1 MTLRRLPIFCAL
13 ISAIS
18 AILLGAAP
26 ALAAEHGNAAR
37 KSAPAADSFPVAT
50 DMRLG
55 GDEKQTRFVVDLSQ
69 KIDLSAFTLAD
80 PYRVV
85 IDLPQ
90 VTFKLPPKAGESGRG
105 LVKAFRY
112 GLIMQGGSRIVLDTK
127 RPVRIDKAF
136 ALDAADGQPARL
148 VLDLVA
154 TDRASFLRTIAQ
166 DNRSSSAKLGGKS
179 AANSAGL
186 PGQPAPPAAG
196 DARPLIVLDPGHGG
210 IDNGAKAASGEL
222 EKDVVLQFAMTLRDK
237 LERSG
242 KYRLALTRSD
252 DTFIPL
258 SERVRFARA
267 KDAALF
273 VSIHA
278 DAIPRGE
285 GLAEGATIYTLS
297 ENASDAEAARLAEAE
312 NRADA
317 IAGVDL
323 TAEPDDVAN
332 ILVDLAQR
340 ETKTYSMQFARLAV
354 GELKATARLHKN
366 PVKSA
371 GFKVLKAP
379 DVPSVLVELGYMSTK
394 ADLKLL
400 TSTAWQAKT
409 AAALAQAVDHY
420 FAPRLARG
428 AGAN

>member
-1 MTLRRLPIFCAL
+1 MAVRTITFFFC
-13 ISAIS
+13 AIS
-18 AILLGAAP
+18 AAMVASAAVAAERVGAP
-26 ALAAEHGNAAR
+26 A
-37 KSAPAADSFPVAT
+37 KPAPAESLPVAT
-50 DMRLG
+50 DVRLG
-55 GDEKQTRFVVDLSQ
+55 GDDKQARFVVDLSQ
-69 KIDLSAFTLAD
+69 KIDLTAFTLAD

-90 VTFKLPPKAGESGRG
+90 VAFKLSPKAGEQGRG

-127 RPVRIDKAF
+127 GPVRIDKAF

-148 VLDLVA
+148 VLDLSA

-166 DNRSSSAKLGGKS
+166 DNRSPRASSAKPGGKS
-179 AANSAGL
+179 ATL
-186 PGQPAPPAAG
+186 PGEPAPAATG
-196 DARPLIVLDPGHGG
+196 DTRPLVVLDPGHGG

-222 EKDVVLQFAMTLRDK
+222 EKDLVLQFAQTLRDK

-252 DTFIPL
+252 DSFIPL
-258 SERVRFARA
+258 SERVRFARSHGG
-267 KDAALF
+267 ALF

-278 DAIPRGE
+278 DAIPRNE
-285 GLAEGATIYTLS
+285 GQAEGATVYTLS

-354 GELKATARLHKN
+354 GELKAAARLHKN

-371 GFKVLKAP
+371 GFKVLTAP

-394 ADLKLL
+394 GDLKLL
-400 TSTAWQAKT
+400 TSAAWQAKT
-409 AAALAQAVDHY
+409 AAALAQAVDSY

-428 AGAN
+428 AAAGGK